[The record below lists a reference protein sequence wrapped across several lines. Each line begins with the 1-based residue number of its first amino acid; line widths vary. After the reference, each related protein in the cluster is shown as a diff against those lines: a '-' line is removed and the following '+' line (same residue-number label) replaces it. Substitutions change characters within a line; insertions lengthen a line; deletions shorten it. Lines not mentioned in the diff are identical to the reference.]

1 MWLTFS
7 MLALTMYMRMSL
19 IITMA
24 VWWSVQAIFSTSRK
38 LPCRDS
44 ITCVLIWHRRK
55 KNSVVIC
62 DRVYPRTTH
71 LKVHY
76 ISILM
81 PHIALAK
88 YVSYSTDNRDEPH
101 TGRSWTFTESWGKP
115 WSERWGKDG
124 SVAYE
129 TWAVLEYLISDN
141 FICSCTNW
149 LEYIN
154 YQTFQEICV

>member
-1 MWLTFS
+1 MWLTIKTFS

-101 TGRSWTFTESWGKP
+101 TGRNCIVHMGVCLF
-115 WSERWGKDG
+115 
-124 SVAYE
+124 AYCIDWQFWMSRFKHFMKVE
-129 TWAVLEYLISDN
+129 CPTCTIDIS
-141 FICSCTNW
+141 
-149 LEYIN
+149 
-154 YQTFQEICV
+154 

>member
-1 MWLTFS
+1 MWLTFSMLALS

-101 TGRSWTFTESWGKP
+101 TGRTALCTWVSVCLLTVWT
-115 WSERWGKDG
+115 
-124 SVAYE
+124 
-129 TWAVLEYLISDN
+129 DN
-141 FICSCTNW
+141 FEWADSNTSWKLN
-149 LEYIN
+149 
-154 YQTFQEICV
+154 VPHAP